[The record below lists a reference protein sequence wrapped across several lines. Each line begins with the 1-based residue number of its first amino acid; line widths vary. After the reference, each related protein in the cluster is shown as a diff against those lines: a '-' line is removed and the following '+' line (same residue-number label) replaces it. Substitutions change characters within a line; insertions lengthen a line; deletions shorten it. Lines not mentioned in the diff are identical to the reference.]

1 MLSIFFIGRFQA
13 NLLRFS
19 PIFSFNV
26 STACLLF
33 HSPFEVAEKA
43 KDMIQGIY
51 TLTMVPSQWM
61 EQKSGHFCTRNLK
74 YLSTDQCF
82 CMSINSNTTYL
93 QTINLKVLIYTDF
106 NSWHEEDKCD
116 DSTFC

>member
-1 MLSIFFIGRFQA
+1 MLSIFLIGRFRA

-26 STACLLF
+26 STACLVF
-33 HSPFEVAEKA
+33 HCPFELAEKA

-74 YLSTDQCF
+74 HCSCL
-82 CMSINSNTTYL
+82 SINSNTTYL

-106 NSWHEEDKCD
+106 NSWHEEDKYD